1 MSTVSS
7 ASSSDTDAVST
18 PDTSIASSA
27 PPSAPLSPNLKPA
40 PISTEAAERTPRSAK
55 ILTRAEIAERICAGQ
70 LLLLRDDKV
79 LNVTN
84 WAKHHPGGA
93 LALQHFVGRD
103 AGDEIIAYHSEGT
116 LARMSKFV
124 VGRVELDDSTGW
136 RPLTP
141 PIALGLRPHPD
152 GVKGHWMREGRI
164 RLEAEPECGTTTT
177 STVNPGPTSLD
188 VVSIT
193 PKDIEPPAQPEVDL
207 RTERKR
213 SKAYRTLKARIEQA
227 GLFKPPGPLAGYGE
241 DIARYLILAGGSAL
255 LFFKTEGWLGQMASA
270 ALLGFC
276 YQQLTCEFRLLH
288 ILPLADVQSSRTTQ
302 DTRASQAT
310 GGGTALSA

>member
-1 MSTVSS
+1 MSTISS
-7 ASSSDTDAVST
+7 ASSSDSDVAST
-18 PDTSIASSA
+18 PDTSVASSA
-27 PPSAPLSPNLKPA
+27 PPSAPLSPRLKPA
-40 PISTEAAERTPRSAK
+40 VPSPAAGGRTERAAK
-55 ILTRAEIAERICAGQ
+55 VLTRAEIAERICAGQ
-70 LLLLRDDKV
+70 MLLLRDEQV

-103 AGDEIIAYHSEGT
+103 AGDEIVAYHSQGT
-116 LARMSKFV
+116 LERMSKFV
-124 VGRVELDDSTGW
+124 VGRVQLDEAIGW

-177 STVNPGPTSLD
+177 STVNPGPTGLD
-188 VVSIT
+188 VVTIT
-193 PKDIEPPAQPEVDL
+193 PADIEPPAQPEVDL

-213 SKAYRTLKARIEQA
+213 SKSYRTLKARIEQA
-227 GLFKPPGPLAGYGE
+227 GLFTPPGPLAGYGE
-241 DIARYLILAGGSAL
+241 DIARYLMLAAGSAL
-255 LFFKTEGWLGQMASA
+255 LFFNTTGWAGQMASA

-276 YQQLTCEFRLLH
+276 YQQLTCEC
-288 ILPLADVQSSRTTQ
+288 A
-302 DTRASQAT
+302 
-310 GGGTALSA
+310 

>member
-1 MSTVSS
+1 MSTISS
-7 ASSSDTDAVST
+7 ASSSDSGVST
-18 PDTSIASSA
+18 PDTSVASSA
-27 PPSAPLSPNLKPA
+27 PASAPASAPLSPHLKPTA
-40 PISTEAAERTPRSAK
+40 STSSPAKRSAK
-55 ILTRAEIAERICAGQ
+55 TLTRAEVERICAGQ
-70 LLLLRDDKV
+70 LLLLRDEEV

-103 AGDEIIAYHSEGT
+103 AGDEIVAYHSEGT
-116 LARMSKFV
+116 LDRMSKFV
-124 VGRVELDDSTGW
+124 VGRVELDDTTGW
-136 RPLTP
+136 KPLTP

-177 STVNPGPTSLD
+177 STVNHGPMGLE
-188 VVSIT
+188 VVTIT
-193 PKDIEPPAQPEVDL
+193 PNDIEPPAQPEVDL

-227 GLFKPPGPLAGYGE
+227 GLFRPPGPLAGYGE
-241 DIARYLILAGGSAL
+241 DIARYLILAGASAF
-255 LFFKTEGWLGQMASA
+255 LFFNTSGWLGQMASA

-276 YQQLTCEFRLLH
+276 YQQLTCTFNISFGSLY
-288 ILPLADVQSSRTTQ
+288 
-302 DTRASQAT
+302 
-310 GGGTALSA
+310 LS